1 MFLPFCLQRG
11 QRIRE
16 RKHEQERQMFNAV
29 SNYDVRYDFDPDD
42 KTMDVACS
50 QEQGSQ
56 RIRERI

>member
-1 MFLPFCLQRG
+1 
-11 QRIRE
+11 
-16 RKHEQERQMFNAV
+16 MFNAV

-56 RIRERI
+56 RIRERK